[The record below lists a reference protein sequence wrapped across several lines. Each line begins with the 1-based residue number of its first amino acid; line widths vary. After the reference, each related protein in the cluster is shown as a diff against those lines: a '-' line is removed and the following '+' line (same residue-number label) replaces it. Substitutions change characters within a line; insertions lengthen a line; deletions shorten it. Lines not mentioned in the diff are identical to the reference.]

1 MHLGDVLATPELTFA
16 SPFLLPRLNRDIL
29 QEKGNSLVNDE
40 IIERIPQQIMGLLA
54 LNDSPR
60 FVIYAFGQTLHPA
73 PNSVIRSAGP
83 SFGLCTNYQVTAESA
98 IRCVVRVDGIMPKNQ
113 VPRLVVEQYNVLPP
127 D

>member
-1 MHLGDVLATPELTFA
+1 MHLGDVLATPELSIA
-16 SPFLLPRLNRDIL
+16 SPFLNPPGVAAAATGTR
-29 QEKGNSLVNDE
+29 NDE
-40 IIERIPQQIMGLLA
+40 IVERIPQQIMGLLT
-54 LNDSPR
+54 LNESPR

-83 SFGLCTNYQVTAESA
+83 YFGLCTNYQVTAESA